1 MVRRVDGLS
10 EALNTNCRGGVQ
22 GGDTATPI
30 ILPKMSALNDVS
42 AYKESPSCLLV
53 SPEVGNL
60 CFPTILLPNQAEGQD
75 GVMGSQN
82 KEGVGPEQT
91 HPLPA

>member
-1 MVRRVDGLS
+1 MSPRVS
-10 EALNTNCRGGVQ
+10 
-22 GGDTATPI
+22 
-30 ILPKMSALNDVS
+30 
-42 AYKESPSCLLV
+42 V

-82 KEGVGPEQT
+82 KEGVGPEPSPSIEEETGAQGDQG
-91 HPLPA
+91 LPKASHMEWDRT